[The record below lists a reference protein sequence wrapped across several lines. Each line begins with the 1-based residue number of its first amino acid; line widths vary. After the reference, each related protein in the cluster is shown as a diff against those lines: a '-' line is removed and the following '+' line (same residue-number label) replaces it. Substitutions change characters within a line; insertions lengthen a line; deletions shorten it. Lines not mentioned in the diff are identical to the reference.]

1 MFHHITVLQK
11 ETIEAILPAREVA
24 KNASANSFV
33 VVDCTLGGAGHATE
47 LVHQFYKNF
56 EKTMPHLFLY
66 GVDRDVNAIVASKP
80 KLTELKQKYPGFDF
94 DILNTN
100 FSDIFCYFNEG
111 ARHTQIHA
119 LYADLGVSSPQLDVA
134 ERGFSFMREGP
145 LDMRMDSTQGPSAKD
160 VLLNYN
166 ETQLTEIF
174 RDFGEEP
181 KAKILA
187 QAICRDRSS
196 TLDFLN
202 NTLTFAAYVE
212 KILKYKN
219 SRTHPA
225 TRTFQA
231 LRIEVNRELESAQ
244 TLLNETPRYLSDN
257 GRVAIVTFHSLEDRL
272 VKKAMRYW
280 ESEDKDVLT
289 GGKPKV
295 ITPTTKLLWGREVP
309 RGGIEPSEQEARNN
323 SRARSSRL
331 RVFHFGLRAERKNL
345 G

>member
-11 ETIEAILPAREVA
+11 ETIEAILPARELA
-24 KNASANSFV
+24 KNASAKSFV

-56 EKTMPHLFLY
+56 EKTMPHLFIY
-66 GVDRDVNAIVASKP
+66 GVDRDLNAIAASQP
-80 KLTELKQKYPGFDF
+80 KLAELKRKYPGFDF
-94 DILNTN
+94 EILNTN
-100 FSDIFCYFNEG
+100 FSDVFSYFQEG
-111 ARHTQIHA
+111 ARHTQIHG

-145 LDMRMDSTQGPSAKD
+145 LDMRMDNTQGPSAKEI
-160 VLLNYN
+160 LLSYSDA
-166 ETQLTEIF
+166 QLTEIF
-174 RDFGEEP
+174 REFGEEP

-187 QAICRDRSS
+187 QAICRDRTG

-212 KILKYKN
+212 KILRYKN

-244 TLLNETPRYLSDN
+244 MLLNDAPKYISDS

-272 VKKAMRYW
+272 VKKTMRYW
-280 ESEDKDVLT
+280 ESEDKDELT
-289 GGKPKV
+289 GGKPQV
-295 ITPTTKLLWGREVP
+295 ITPTTKLSWGREIP
-309 RGGIEPSEQEARNN
+309 RGGVEPSEHEARSNP
-323 SRARSSRL
+323 RARSSRL
-331 RVFHFGLRAERKNL
+331 RVFHFGLRTERQNL